1 MKVIE
6 RKRGLWVAM
15 AVVLVVLLTSASA
28 IAQGTAV
35 LIGTVTDAATKA
47 PIADVAVMVTS
58 PALQGEQIVVTDP
71 SGQYRIPN
79 LPPGEYTV
87 QLQKE
92 TYRPFEQSGIALR
105 AVGTIRVNVQLRP
118 ESIKAELIVVVG
130 TPPVVDVAS
139 SSTGVTLNNKFT
151 SRIAVARPTGRGGAA
166 KSFESIAEVA
176 PGASGDLYG
185 TSINGT
191 SSPENGYNVDGLSVA
206 NPGFGIN
213 GTPLTIEF
221 IQEVNVVTG
230 GYLPEYGRSTGG
242 VLDVTTK
249 SGGNEFHGSIW
260 GDVTPGLFEG
270 PREPVVVS
278 GSIITTDIA
287 LSSIRSFGFDLGG
300 PIIKDRL
307 WFYAGFSPSFSTY
320 NLERNLNRFVLDGAG
335 EPILVD
341 GVEQSQRISGTRQS
355 FTAEE
360 RTFQYIGKLTLN
372 ITPDHNVSVSVYGT
386 PTSSGGPGKFGFD
399 NRTGRVEIYNAA
411 IPNINGS
418 YGAFAHRYV
427 SNSNDVSLTWSSA
440 FDNKTT
446 LFDATLGWHHQ
457 YVARLPP
464 DGSEIGSRDGL
475 AGVPLVIF
483 RRNDPGPHSITDFEA
498 VPTGSGCEAPGTA
511 DAKACP
517 VATYNAGGPDALNES
532 TLNRFQVKAKVTR
545 LFEALG
551 HHVVKVGIDFEQL
564 GYDSSRA
571 YSGGIRYRENFGGTS
586 FFEPRQYG
594 YLVGPDQFVQQAVQ
608 RASSTSTAI
617 GAYAQDSWSV
627 ADKITLNLGV
637 RYDAQYLFGD
647 DGKLGMAL
655 PNEWSPRIGA
665 VYDFTQQGRSK
676 LFVNFARY
684 YEAIPLDLVDRAFP
698 GERQIGSNHIAASCD
713 PRDVSQHRNE
723 CQLDSN
729 RRQLNGNADP
739 NQKWAV
745 VGSDPV
751 PVDPDILPQSSDE
764 LVLGGELEVLPN
776 GRIGVSYTKRWMNH
790 VIEDMS
796 RDEGATYFIGN
807 PGHGIAEDFP
817 EGERDYDA
825 VTFYFQKAFAD
836 TWLAQ
841 ASYTVS
847 YLRGN
852 LPGLFRPETQQ
863 LDPNINSDFD
873 LQSLLP
879 NRNGPLPGDSTHQ
892 IKIYGAK
899 DIPITKDV
907 GLQIGLTY
915 RTRSG
920 APLSVTGSHLTYG
933 ANEVFILPRGAGE
946 RMPWVHDI
954 DSHLGVGFQIAK
966 DSALTL
972 GIDIFNLFNFQE
984 VTRRDQTYTNQDVLP
999 IANGTKED
1007 IQKGLLR
1014 NADGTPFDQRDRNPN
1029 YDKPVEYQ
1037 PPRTIRLG
1045 AKVTF

>member
-1 MKVIE
+1 MNLLEK
-6 RKRGLWVAM
+6 KRGLWVAIITLM
-15 AVVLVVLLTSASA
+15 LCLLTTTSAF
-28 IAQGTAV
+28 AQGTAV
-35 LIGTVTDAATKA
+35 LIGSVTDAATKA
-47 PIADVAVMVTS
+47 PVADVVVTATS
-58 PALQGEQIVVTDP
+58 PALQGEQLVVTDK
-71 SGQYRIPN
+71 SGLYRIPN
-79 LPPGEYTV
+79 LPPGDYT
-87 QLQKE
+87 LRLEKE
-92 TYRPFEQSGIALR
+92 AYRLFEQKGIGVR
-105 AVGTIRVNVQLRP
+105 AASTIRVNVLLRP
-118 ESIKAELIVVVG
+118 ESLRAEEIVIVG
-130 TPPVVDVAS
+130 SAPTIDVGS
-139 SSTGVTLNNKFT
+139 SSTGVTVDSKFT
-151 SRIAVARPTGRGGAA
+151 DRIAVSRPTGRGGAT
-166 KSFESIAEVA
+166 KSFESVAEVA

-191 SSPENGYNVDGLSVA
+191 TSPENGYNIDGLSVG
-206 NPGFGIN
+206 NPGYGIN
-213 GTPLTIEF
+213 GTPLTIDF
-221 IQEVNVVTG
+221 IDEVNVVTG
-230 GYLPEYGRSTGG
+230 GYLPEYGRATGG
-242 VLDVTTK
+242 ILDVTTK
-249 SGGNEFHGSIW
+249 SGGNEFHGSLW
-260 GDVTPGLFEG
+260 GDITPGIFEG
-270 PREPVVVS
+270 PREPVIVS
-278 GSIITTDIA
+278 GTTITTDYE

-300 PIIKDRL
+300 PIVKDKL
-307 WFYAGFSPSFSTY
+307 WFYVGFSPSFSTY
-320 NLERNLNRFVLDGAG
+320 NLERNLNKFQVDASGA
-335 EPILVD
+335 PIEINGITQTD
-341 GVEQSQRISGTRQS
+341 RIPGTQK
-355 FTAEE
+355 FFNAEE

-372 ITPDHNVSVSVYGT
+372 ITPDHNVSLSVYGS
-386 PTSSGGPGKFGFD
+386 PTSSGGNGAYGFD
-399 NRTGRVEIYNAA
+399 YQDGRVETLGGTGNLNGQYNAL
-411 IPNINGS
+411 
-418 YGAFAHRYV
+418 AHRFT
-427 SNSNDVSLTWSSA
+427 SNANDVALTWSSA
-440 FDNKTT
+440 FDNKKK

-457 YVARLPP
+457 YTARLPS
-464 DGSEIGSRDGL
+464 DGSELGSQDGL
-475 AGVPLVIF
+475 AGVPLVVF
-483 RRNDPGPHSITDFEA
+483 RRAPNWHSITDFES
-498 VPTGSGCEAPGTA
+498 VPADAGCDPPGTEA
-511 DAKACP
+511 ATLCP
-517 VATYNAGGPDALNES
+517 INTYSYGGPDFIDEA
-532 TLNRFQVKAKVTR
+532 TLNRFQLKAKVTT

-551 HHVVKVGIDFEQL
+551 HHVVKVGIDFEQMS
-564 GYDSSRA
+564 YDHIKA
-571 YSGGIRYRENFGGTS
+571 YSGGVRYRESLGGAS

-594 YLVGPDQFVQQAVQ
+594 YLTGPDEYFIQDAQ
-608 RASSTSTAI
+608 RAQSTSSNF
-617 GAYAQDSWSV
+617 GVFVQDSWSI
-627 ADKITLNLGV
+627 ADKVTLNLGV

-647 DGKLGMAL
+647 DGKLGLAL
-655 PNEWSPRIGA
+655 PNEWSPRIGV

-676 LFVNFARY
+676 LFANYARY
-684 YEAIPLDLVDRAFP
+684 YESIPLDLVDRAFP

-825 VTFYFQKAFAD
+825 VTFYLQKAFAD

-841 ASYTVS
+841 ASYTAS

-1007 IQKGLLR
+1007 IQNGLLR